1 MNPKDEGIYSLR
13 VNIEGRLFE
22 LADKMGF
29 EETKDWV
36 LGILDDIEAELEEDD
51 E

>member
-1 MNPKDEGIYSLR
+1 MNPEEEEIYSLR
-13 VNIEGRLFE
+13 VNIENKLYE

-36 LGILDDIEAELEEDD
+36 LGVLDDIEIETEAD